1 MDVQLSDLA
10 IKFHNQISP
19 VREIMNYADP
29 NTLEAIGV
37 TPKDFI
43 SFGGGWVNHK
53 SPDGYR
59 NAYYEIIN
67 DEQKFHYSG
76 GYSPTPGESY
86 CKEAIIKFENE
97 IFGMENLLTEEILI
111 GQSSTQLTFFLFKI
125 LLNKNDKIMMLD
137 PSYCNYPLQNNIFK
151 PAELIEFPVIDE
163 NTFKYIANEPATIKR
178 MVEFIEKEKPKVV
191 LLVSPDN
198 PTGGVLSD
206 DFVNAAYDEVSRYG
220 GVVVVDFAYK
230 TLNFS
235 EQPEYFRKKPDGNFI
250 TIHSNSKWGRNLGRR
265 LGWLEAPKY
274 IIQAFETF
282 QSATM
287 LCPDR
292 FHQMAFT
299 DYMNNSINNGELKQY
314 INETRQIYKKTAE
327 VTVEAIRKYINL
339 PLIEP
344 MGGIYVCVKVFENSA
359 KFVQKVLKNTGV
371 LFIPGWGFGSTL
383 TQSVRISFGPL
394 INNHS
399 LIEEG
404 IKRVGNF
411 LKNEK

>member
-1 MDVQLSDLA
+1 MDVQLSDIA

-37 TPKDFI
+37 EPKDFI

-53 SPDGYR
+53 APKGYQ
-59 NAYYEIIN
+59 NAYLEIIN
-67 DEQKFHYSG
+67 NDQKFHYAG
-76 GYSPTPGESY
+76 GYSPTPGERY
-86 CKEAIIKFENE
+86 CKEAIIAFESE
-97 IFGMENLLTEEILI
+97 IYGMKDLQPEEILI

-151 PAELIEFPVIDE
+151 PAELIEFPVIDSDF
-163 NTFKYIANEPATIKR
+163 NYIANEPETIKNV
-178 MVEFIEKEKPKVV
+178 VEFIDKEKPKVV

-206 DFVNAAYDEVSRYG
+206 EFVNSVYEEVSKYG
-220 GVVVVDFAYK
+220 GVVVMDFAYK
-230 TLNFS
+230 SLNFCDT
-235 EQPEYFRKKPDGNFI
+235 PKYFSKKPDGNFI

-265 LGWLEAPKY
+265 LGWLEAPEY
-274 IIQAFETF
+274 IIKAFETF

-292 FHQMAFT
+292 MHQMAFT
-299 DYMNNSINNGELKQY
+299 DYVNNSIKNGELKKY
-314 INETRQIYKKTAE
+314 IEETKKIYKETSE
-327 VTVEAIRKYINL
+327 VTINAIQEFINL
-339 PLIEP
+339 PLIKP
-344 MGGIYVCVKVFENSA
+344 MGGIYIVVKVFENSA

-383 TQSVRISFGPL
+383 TQSVRISYGPL
-394 INNHS
+394 IDNHK
-399 LIEEG
+399 LIIEG
-404 IKRVGNF
+404 MKRVGDF
-411 LKNEK
+411 LKNGN

>member
-37 TPKDFI
+37 EPKDFI

-53 SPDGYR
+53 APIGYQK
-59 NAYYEIIN
+59 AYLDIIN
-67 DEQKFHYSG
+67 NDRKFHYSG
-76 GYSPTPGESY
+76 GYSPTPGERY
-86 CKEAIIKFENE
+86 CKEAIISFENE
-97 IFGMENLLTEEILI
+97 IYGMKDLLPEEILI

-125 LLNKNDKIMMLD
+125 LLNKNDKLMLLD

-151 PAELIEFPVIDE
+151 PAELIEFPVIDSDF
-163 NTFKYIANEPATIKR
+163 NYIANEPETIKK
-178 MVEFIEKEKPKVV
+178 VVDFIDQEKPKVV

-206 DFVNAAYDEVSRYG
+206 HFINSVYNEVAKYG
-220 GVVVVDFAYK
+220 GVIVVDFAYK
-230 TLNFS
+230 SLVFNQIPNYFS
-235 EQPEYFRKKPDGNFI
+235 KKPDGNFI
-250 TIHSNSKWGRNLGRR
+250 TIHSNSKWGRSLGRR
-265 LGWLEAPKY
+265 LGWLEAPDY
-274 IIQAFETF
+274 IIKAFETF

-299 DYMNNSINNGELKQY
+299 DYVNISIKNGELKQY
-314 INETRQIYKKTAE
+314 IDDTKKIYKKTSE
-327 VTVEAIRKYINL
+327 VTISAIKEFIDL

-344 MGGIYVCVKVFENSA
+344 MGGIYVVVKVFENSA

-383 TQSVRISFGPL
+383 AQSVRISYGPL
-394 INNHS
+394 IDNHD
-399 LIEEG
+399 LIYEG
-404 IKRVGNF
+404 MKRVGIY
-411 LKNEK
+411 LKDGK